1 MLSLGIDHDAGRWKV
16 AAWDE
21 QAAAVLRALRAA
33 GEVWEVVDE
42 LLALHPAAPIV
53 LPSGLGV
60 PLTRAADLMDQD
72 IAEIAL
78 DLDGRAADDLGAF
91 LVEARRR
98 ALRAFC
104 IPAVKLL
111 PSVPIHRKVNRLDLG
126 SAGALCAAAWIIH
139 AATAQGSGSAFCGW
153 VLVHA
158 THAGTCLLAIRAGR
172 IVDGT
177 GNLAP
182 DTGRISGRTLEAL
195 LRRTAHP
202 GSARPRVRSSWP
214 PGTLVEAEREMLAQA
229 ALGLLRFH
237 DLPHAVVIGD
247 RRAEAEHLL
256 GGCVPLATSPAVGAG
271 FEAALGAAVIAAG
284 LTGGPSAGLVQHLGL
299 REVRERAL
307 DWLAPQP
314 PAEDGGAET
323 LPLRG

>member
-1 MLSLGIDHDAGRWKV
+1 MLSLGIDHDAGHWKV

-21 QAAAVLRALRAA
+21 QAAADLRALRVA

-42 LLALHPAAPIV
+42 VLTLHPATPIV

-72 IAEIAL
+72 IAEITL
-78 DLDGRAADDLGAF
+78 DPDGRAIDDLGAF

-111 PSVPIHRKVNRLDLG
+111 PSVPVHRKVNRLDLG
-126 SAGALCAAAWIIH
+126 GAGALCAAAWIIH
-139 AATAQGSGSAFCGW
+139 SAGAQGSEPASCGW

-158 THAGTCLLAIRAGR
+158 SRTGTCLLAIRAGR

-177 GNLAP
+177 GDLP
-182 DTGRISGRTLEAL
+182 STLGRLSIRKLDDL
-195 LRRTAHP
+195 LRRTALL
-202 GSARPRVRSSWP
+202 GSPRPRVQAPWP
-214 PGTLVEAEREMLAQA
+214 PDALVEAEGEMLTQA
-229 ALGLLRFH
+229 ALGMLRFH
-237 DLPHAVVIGD
+237 GLHHAVVIGD
-247 RRAEAEHLL
+247 RRGETERLL
-256 GGCVPLATSPAVGAG
+256 GGRVPLASSPAVGAG

-284 LTGGPSAGLVQHLGL
+284 LTGGPTAGLVQHLGL

-307 DWLAPQP
+307 DWLSPLAP
-314 PAEDGGAET
+314 
-323 LPLRG
+323 R